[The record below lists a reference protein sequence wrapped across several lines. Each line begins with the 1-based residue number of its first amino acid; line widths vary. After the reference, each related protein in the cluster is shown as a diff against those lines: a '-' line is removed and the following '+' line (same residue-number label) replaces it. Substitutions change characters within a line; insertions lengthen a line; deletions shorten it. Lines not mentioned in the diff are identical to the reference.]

1 MITRCLFL
9 LIFIVLGLAA
19 AFPIRLTPPLDE
31 QTPVAEALRLL
42 GAPPPAH
49 LPNLSIPGVSAQAG
63 EDLVLYGVARKPG
76 GGATRKQSKH
86 FVCTA
91 CHNVQRDEPTLRFD
105 DPQARLEYVKEK
117 GLPYLPGSSLY
128 GVVNRETFYN
138 GDYEKKY
145 GQLVEIAR
153 RDLREAIQI
162 CAVECSQGRPLNDW
176 EMESVLAYLWTID
189 LKLADLDLDQAG
201 KARIEAALAGRADK
215 DKAIELIRSRYAAA
229 APATF
234 ADPPSDRRAGAP
246 VAKRDP
252 ANGKLLFELSCLFC
266 HEDRRFAF
274 FRLDDSQFSH
284 QFLEKHF
291 PRYTRYSTYHVARYG
306 TSPIPGKR
314 TYMPNYTLEK
324 MSVQQLEDLRV
335 YIEWRAGGETTM
347 NP

>member
-162 CAVECSQGRPLNDW
+162 CAVECSQGGPLNDW

-201 KARIEAALAGRADK
+201 KARIEAALAGRAGRT
-215 DKAIELIRSRYAAA
+215 A
-229 APATF
+229 
-234 ADPPSDRRAGAP
+234 DRRKWPGP
-246 VAKRDP
+246 P
-252 ANGKLLFELSCLFC
+252 
-266 HEDRRFAF
+266 
-274 FRLDDSQFSH
+274 
-284 QFLEKHF
+284 
-291 PRYTRYSTYHVARYG
+291 PRSA
-306 TSPIPGKR
+306 S
-314 TYMPNYTLEK
+314 E
-324 MSVQQLEDLRV
+324 
-335 YIEWRAGGETTM
+335 
-347 NP
+347 